1 MRENSQSL
9 TVWGCSCEREQSVTY
24 CLGVFM
30 SMEYLVWSSDTLKL
44 GCLETLQLRM
54 KSTEVQT
61 LAELRMRVPLIDG
74 LGY

>member
-1 MRENSQSL
+1 
-9 TVWGCSCEREQSVTY
+9 
-24 CLGVFM
+24 M

-44 GCLETLQLRM
+44 GSLETLQLRM